1 LSAAEQRH
9 YCPVCNAVFRTPFS
23 RCPLDGNVLAELD
36 GDPLV
41 GTTLDGRYVIEECI
55 GEGGMGRVYRAKH
68 TRMSRTYAIKI
79 LFGDHAGD
87 SRMRSRFARE
97 AEAVSR
103 LSHANVISV
112 VDFGE
117 TSGGLLYLVMD
128 LAAGESLAEL
138 MIREAPMTP
147 KRAVAILAKL
157 AKGLAHAHSQGLV
170 HRDFKGENV
179 IMVTEE
185 EQEVPK
191 IVDFGICMI
200 TEDSP
205 SNTMLTSNGMVM
217 GTPAVMAPEQAS
229 GDVVDHRTDLFSL
242 GIVGYQMLSG
252 VLPFEGTP
260 LDMARKNLYEPIP
273 AIHERS
279 GVFVAPALEAI
290 ITRLTAKQPKERYQN
305 AKDVL
310 RDLQGLELLESGADW
325 GAPTPLPAQISRPVA
340 GGFGDVSSASN
351 GGFSAASSGGFEGS
365 TSNGGFEGSTSY
377 PGSPATPMT
386 TEMVGSS
393 DLSTQRSRKPVV
405 IIGVIIGVIAVAVVA
420 AAAIGFSGGGSNSAP
435 VAANAVTE
443 RDAAVDPN
451 GAPPDKALVPNTV
464 PEPTEVEPKEEP
476 DPSGTIKTPDDSETT
491 SVDPEDTSGGQ
502 KNTESA
508 QKNSNTRKNTN
519 RKNRQNKNKVKPVVK
534 PPPSGSDTRS
544 LYSSVGRALDRLES
558 GNGKDAVAQL
568 RKDYNA
574 ISYSRLL
581 NDSSLQPEYHQKL
594 LRIQRKIR
602 AANKN

>member
-1 LSAAEQRH
+1 M
-9 YCPVCNAVFRTPFS
+9 FRTPFS

-55 GEGGMGRVYRAKH
+55 GEGGMGRVCRAKH

-252 VLPFEGTP
+252 VR
-260 LDMARKNLYEPIP
+260 A
-273 AIHERS
+273 H
-279 GVFVAPALEAI
+279 
-290 ITRLTAKQPKERYQN
+290 
-305 AKDVL
+305 
-310 RDLQGLELLESGADW
+310 
-325 GAPTPLPAQISRPVA
+325 SRHPRA
-340 GGFGDVSSASN
+340 
-351 GGFSAASSGGFEGS
+351 
-365 TSNGGFEGSTSY
+365 
-377 PGSPATPMT
+377 
-386 TEMVGSS
+386 
-393 DLSTQRSRKPVV
+393 QRSVCRPR
-405 IIGVIIGVIAVAVVA
+405 
-420 AAAIGFSGGGSNSAP
+420 P
-435 VAANAVTE
+435 
-443 RDAAVDPN
+443 
-451 GAPPDKALVPNTV
+451 
-464 PEPTEVEPKEEP
+464 
-476 DPSGTIKTPDDSETT
+476 
-491 SVDPEDTSGGQ
+491 
-502 KNTESA
+502 
-508 QKNSNTRKNTN
+508 
-519 RKNRQNKNKVKPVVK
+519 
-534 PPPSGSDTRS
+534 
-544 LYSSVGRALDRLES
+544 
-558 GNGKDAVAQL
+558 
-568 RKDYNA
+568 
-574 ISYSRLL
+574 
-581 NDSSLQPEYHQKL
+581 
-594 LRIQRKIR
+594 
-602 AANKN
+602 

>member
-1 LSAAEQRH
+1 MSAAEQRH

-68 TRMSRTYAIKI
+68 TRMSRNYAIKI

-117 TSGGLLYLVMD
+117 TAGGLLYLVMD
-128 LAAGESLAEL
+128 LAAGEALAEL
-138 MIREAPMTP
+138 MIREAPMAP
-147 KRAVAILAKL
+147 DRAVKILAKL

-205 SNTMLTSNGMVM
+205 SSTMLTSNGMVM

-273 AIHERS
+273 AILERS
-279 GVFVAPALEAI
+279 GVVVSPQLEAI
-290 ITRLTAKQPKERYQN
+290 IHKLTAKQPNERYQS
-305 AKDVL
+305 AKEVL
-310 RDLQGLELLESGADW
+310 TDLQGLGLVEASADW
-325 GAPTPLPAQISRPVA
+325 GTPTPIPAPLPASGDFSQLSDA
-340 GGFGDVSSASN
+340 GQSSPGFAGA
-351 GGFSAASSGGFEGS
+351 
-365 TSNGGFEGSTSY
+365 
-377 PGSPATPMT
+377 PATPMT

-393 DLSTQRSRKPVV
+393 EFHALPPTTSRKA
-405 IIGVIIGVIAVAVVA
+405 IIFIGLGAVAVLA
-420 AAAIGFSGGGSNSAP
+420 AAAIGFSGGKDEPVS
-435 VAANAVTE
+435 VAAVE
-443 RDAAVDPN
+443 VVDPD
-451 GAPPDKALVPNTV
+451 AS
-464 PEPTEVEPKEEP
+464 
-476 DPSGTIKTPDDSETT
+476 PSGDVVPAGETPPAPLETEPQGVGTPETTKVDETPPVTPDTT
-491 SVDPEDTSGGQ
+491 PDTAPDVDKTK
-502 KNTESA
+502 KNTNR
-508 QKNSNTRKNTN
+508 KNTNRKNTN
-519 RKNRQNKNKVKPVVK
+519 RKNRNNKTQGSQS
-534 PPPSGSDTRS
+534 PPKAAATLADTKQ
-544 LYSSVGRALDRLES
+544 LYSAVGNALDRLEDS
-558 GNGKDAVAQL
+558 KGKTAYAPL
-568 RKDYNA
+568 RRDYNA
-574 ISYSRLL
+574 ISFTRLL
-581 NDSSLQPEYHQKL
+581 RDSSIQPVYHQSL
-594 LRIQRKIR
+594 LRLRSKIR
-602 AANKN
+602 SAQKK